1 MALRELSTVS
11 VLVSCNWTLII
22 GSIRVAMEGS
32 LKIIIM
38 VIVTQNREMIIGL
51 STQIKRQL
59 VLLAF
64 KVQVEYKKKCY
75 PNIF

>member
-1 MALRELSTVS
+1 
-11 VLVSCNWTLII
+11 
-22 GSIRVAMEGS
+22 MEGS

-38 VIVTQNREMIIGL
+38 AIVTQNREMIIGL

-64 KVQVEYKKKCY
+64 KVQVEYKK
-75 PNIF
+75 NVIQIFFRKMVRQKKSLT